1 MLLIYSDSKLKVPLM
16 EQGHWESPDVRVLVN
31 HLEGLPLILVYMS
44 TGTPPATHTHTH
56 PPQTCVPNDDH
67 ITNAHIWWKEFPI
80 GISKR
85 YHFHSKGLI

>member
-44 TGTPPATHTHTH
+44 TGTPPTTHTHTH
-56 PPQTCVPNDDH
+56 PKHVCLMMTTLQMDTYGG
-67 ITNAHIWWKEFPI
+67 KSF
-80 GISKR
+80 K
-85 YHFHSKGLI
+85 